1 MKFIFF
7 SIILHLSILTFGLS
21 IYKPKKQPILELK
34 TNFDTAK
41 ISFNSDSFE
50 SNNEPI
56 EEKIEEKIEKS
67 INSEILEN
75 SNNLILKSDLK
86 SKALVE
92 KKILKKITKK
102 NENSNKSEN
111 KNKNKILTSTD
122 VIEISDGIFAARNQG
137 VDGLKYSFISQP
149 EPNYPL
155 AAKRIGFNNEISIK
169 VRFLVDF
176 KGNIEEIKFYNTKD
190 NLGFQ
195 NEVQKTLKNWKLTPV
210 SLNGKPIKLYFY
222 KEFKFNQKQI

>member
-1 MKFIFF
+1 
-7 SIILHLSILTFGLS
+7 LTFGLS
-21 IYKPKKQPILELK
+21 IHKQKKQPILELK
-34 TNFDTAK
+34 TNFDSAK

-56 EEKIEEKIEKS
+56 EEKIEKKIEEKIEES
-67 INSEILEN
+67 INSEILKN

-92 KKILKKITKK
+92 KKILKKITTK
-102 NENSNKSEN
+102 NKNSNKSEN
-111 KNKNKILTSTD
+111 KNKILTNTD
-122 VIEISDGIFAARNQG
+122 VVEISDGIFAARNQG

-155 AAKRIGFNNEISIK
+155 AAKRIGFDNEISIK